1 MTITDMIQL
10 AGGVA
15 LFLYGMTIMGAG
27 LEKVAGGKMQSILQ
41 KLTSSTIRGI
51 LLGTFITGIIQ
62 SSAGTIVIVIG
73 LVNSGIMAL
82 PQAVGVIMGA
92 NIGTTVTGQLIRLAD
107 ISGDSLLLTV
117 IQPKT
122 FSPVVAFV
130 GMILY
135 VFYKAPKKRN
145 MGQIMMGF
153 GILFT
158 GMFQME
164 SAVAGLRESELFVN
178 LFTKLQ
184 NPVLGLLAGLAVT
197 VAIQSSSA
205 SVGILQ
211 ALSSTGVVTWGNA
224 FPIILGTHIGTT
236 FTPMV
241 AAVGASKGAK
251 RSAVIHLYFNLIS
264 SVVFLA
270 GIYLIKCTIG
280 VPFWNEILN
289 KGSIANIH
297 TLSSVVAT
305 ICFIPFTKVLIWL
318 AEHTVRDKP
327 GEEQDL
333 SMPVLD
339 ERLLTSPAVAIQQA
353 QNAVE
358 KMAARAAR
366 NYRAAMPLLA
376 GYKDDAAAV
385 VNQREDLIDRMEV
398 TLTNYL
404 IKISDRELGEM
415 ESHRVNSLLAFVTEV
430 ERIGD
435 YAINVTERA
444 AEMRDKEL
452 SFSDQAQRELQMLG
466 DAIGEIIDLT
476 VQAMHNGETVTAAQ
490 VEPLEETVDTICE
503 TLRTRHIQRLKEGKC
518 QLESGIIFLDVLTNL
533 ERISDHCSNIAARL
547 LGMESDSELDPH
559 ALKKAMHN
567 GDTKGYDD
575 ALNQYR
581 KKYLQVL
588 AEG

>member
-107 ISGDSLLLTV
+107 ISGDSLLLTI

-211 ALSSTGVVTWGNA
+211 ALALTGSVTYGSA
-224 FPIILGTHIGTT
+224 IPIIMGQNIGTCVT
-236 FTPMV
+236 AMISS
-241 AAVGASKGAK
+241 VGASKNAK
-251 RSAVIHLYFNLIS
+251 RAAFVHLYFN
-264 SVVFLA
+264 V
-270 GIYLIKCTIG
+270 IG
-280 VPFWNEILN
+280 VVLFLTAFYSLNTLLHFKIIHDTVSVMGIAVIHSTFNVITTLVLLPFNRVLEKLAIL
-289 KGSIANIH
+289 
-297 TLSSVVAT
+297 
-305 ICFIPFTKVLIWL
+305 
-318 AEHTVRDKP
+318 TVPDGTSKDAAAPLLDK
-327 GEEQDL
+327 
-333 SMPVLD
+333 
-339 ERLLTSPAVAIQQA
+339 RLLGTPAVATSRAHQCTVDMA
-353 QNAVE
+353 QLAQSGLLKAMSLVHIWNDQVSDEVVE
-358 KMAARAAR
+358 QEAQVDHYEDALGTYLVQLSGLPLTVDDNRTVSLVNSR
-366 NYRAAMPLLA
+366 YCSVSIFSVDNYRNF
-376 GYKDDAAAV
+376 D
-385 VNQREDLIDRMEV
+385 
-398 TLTNYL
+398 
-404 IKISDRELGEM
+404 
-415 ESHRVNSLLAFVTEV
+415 F
-430 ERIGD
+430 
-435 YAINVTERA
+435 
-444 AEMRDKEL
+444 
-452 SFSDQAQRELQMLG
+452 
-466 DAIGEIIDLT
+466 
-476 VQAMHNGETVTAAQ
+476 
-490 VEPLEETVDTICE
+490 
-503 TLRTRHIQRLKEGKC
+503 
-518 QLESGIIFLDVLTNL
+518 
-533 ERISDHCSNIAARL
+533 
-547 LGMESDSELDPH
+547 
-559 ALKKAMHN
+559 
-567 GDTKGYDD
+567 
-575 ALNQYR
+575 
-581 KKYLQVL
+581 
-588 AEG
+588 